1 MHRFRKPANS
11 TGFQGFESLSA
22 RHFSHR
28 GSSRGE
34 ITIIA
39 ETRSCWGV
47 AQLVEQRLLV
57 PQVARSNRAA
67 PASYSRLLCAKH
79 KHAQPPHGY
88 GPHYGRVAER
98 SIAAGLNPAGPFGGP
113 SVRIRPRP
121 PPTIWGV
128 SSAGRAPVSHTGCR
142 WFETVT
148 PHHERLAQLEER
160 PTFNRQVLSSRLRAF
175 TTDKTPAPAA
185 HGREWPRVIRPP
197 AAPA

>member
-1 MHRFRKPANS
+1 MSSAPAFIRSGATFRTMGRWQSGRMHRFRKPANS

-98 SIAAGLNPAGPFGGP
+98 SIAAGLNPAGPFGG
-113 SVRIRPRP
+113 RR
-121 PPTIWGV
+121 
-128 SSAGRAPVSHTGCR
+128 
-142 WFETVT
+142 FESDLVL
-148 PHHERLAQLEER
+148 HLRSGGLAQLAER
-160 PTFNRQVLSSRLRAF
+160 LFHTQDVDGSRPSPLTMNA
-175 TTDKTPAPAA
+175 
-185 HGREWPRVIRPP
+185 
-197 AAPA
+197 